1 MRSGKDMILIVH
13 VPCTMA
19 TQILTIHPYLPFPI
33 PLPILPKAYD
43 MTIAQSLSLSKLK
56 ESNFDQLFDQNDL
69 DYKQAPEAL
78 FTYSDSAVI
87 AIG

>member
-1 MRSGKDMILIVH
+1 
-13 VPCTMA
+13 
-19 TQILTIHPYLPFPI
+19 
-33 PLPILPKAYD
+33 